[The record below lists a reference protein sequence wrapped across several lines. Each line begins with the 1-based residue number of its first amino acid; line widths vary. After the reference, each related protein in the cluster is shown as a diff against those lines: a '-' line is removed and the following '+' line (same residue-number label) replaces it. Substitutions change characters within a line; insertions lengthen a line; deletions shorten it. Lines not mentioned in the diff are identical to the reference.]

1 MNEIPANP
9 SNFVNPKTMLVASRA
24 LAASRPS
31 LIAFLVAKGAELSGG
46 VIHPISFCNV
56 LFVGNLCAALVVG
69 FWFGFGTIIND
80 VKALKPKAL
89 IGLILNGCLATLLS
103 SLIFIGL
110 QYTSVTNAVLLGRLG
125 PVLFALVGAVLLGK
139 RIRRLEWFG
148 FSLIV
153 VGVVAIALKTSNFQI
168 NQGDLYILLSTV
180 VFAVASLVNRLIIAK
195 TATLPVLV
203 FSRNLLSSVIFFF
216 IAMHFFGPN
225 HFGDAFSGKLWI
237 IMSVYALIVI
247 VFAQF
252 LWYASVD
259 NLDARTVGRLTVLS
273 PIFGVTYAFLI
284 NGERPSSI
292 QTVTL
297 IIVIIGVLI
306 ASLGGQKKPESKLE
320 MMIQE
325 PENTSAAP

>member
-24 LAASRPS
+24 LAALRPS

-153 VGVVAIALKTSNFQI
+153 VGVVGIALKTSNFQI